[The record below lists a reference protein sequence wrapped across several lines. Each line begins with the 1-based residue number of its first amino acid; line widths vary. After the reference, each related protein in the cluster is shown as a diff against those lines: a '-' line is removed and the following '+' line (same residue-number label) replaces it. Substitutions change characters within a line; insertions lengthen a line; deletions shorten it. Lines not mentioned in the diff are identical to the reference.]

1 MTEILDSDD
10 GRGNLA
16 GDWTSEPPPDPEAPD
31 DDELFDFEPD
41 EPDLPG
47 RWSLALHSITDPG
60 SLAVAAVLAVLCAA
74 VAGPS
79 YVFEAYPFN
88 QGVDSFSTVFDLRG
102 SAIRPLHDFLINA
115 APTIALASLAL
126 VCAVV
131 SLLRLGSAA
140 PPWVRA
146 GAAGAL
152 VVALTLGA
160 LVAVGAYRVSGLDL
174 TVPTTASIS
183 SG

>member
-1 MTEILDSDD
+1 MTEILDSND
-10 GRGNLA
+10 GHGDLA
-16 GDWTSEPPPDPEAPD
+16 GDWTSEVPPDPEAP

-41 EPDLPG
+41 EPDVPG
-47 RWSLALHSITDPG
+47 RWSSALHSITDPA
-60 SLAVAAVLAVLCAA
+60 SLAVAAVLALLCAA
-74 VAGPS
+74 VSGPA

-102 SAIRPLHDFLINA
+102 SAIRPLHDFLMNA

-131 SLLRLGSAA
+131 SLLRLGPSAPA
-140 PPWVRA
+140 WVRA

-152 VVALTLGA
+152 VVALALGA
-160 LVAVGAYRVSGLDL
+160 LVAVGGYRVSGLDL
-174 TVPTTASIS
+174 TVPTTPSTS